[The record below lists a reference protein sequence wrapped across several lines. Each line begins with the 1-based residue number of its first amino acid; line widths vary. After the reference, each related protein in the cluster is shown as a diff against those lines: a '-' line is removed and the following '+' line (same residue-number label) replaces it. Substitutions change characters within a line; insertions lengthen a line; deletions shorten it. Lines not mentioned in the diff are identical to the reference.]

1 MVIGKNHKVLK
12 STDLRSDNF
21 ETQYQVAKDQ
31 FEILCLI
38 FESKGIKSIQFD
50 NPVHFCDFNQL
61 KTKVNKSMKIVEMI
75 EQKFNVSLMER
86 WHQLSS
92 FKQETSLT
100 MIKQIIQMNTL
111 YEPLI

>member
-38 FESKGIKSIQFD
+38 FESKGIKSI
-50 NPVHFCDFNQL
+50 
-61 KTKVNKSMKIVEMI
+61 
-75 EQKFNVSLMER
+75 
-86 WHQLSS
+86 
-92 FKQETSLT
+92 
-100 MIKQIIQMNTL
+100 
-111 YEPLI
+111 